1 MRSEPILH
9 VLKKSL
15 LILAVAFLGFIVGG
29 LSLYILSVRNGPPLD
44 LWHTVDLTA
53 EFDAD
58 RPGEVET
65 FSDYLALEDRLFTEL
80 DEKVYANTPTGP
92 HLALARY
99 SRGSQ
104 ADPRR
109 FETDWNR
116 SFELRAET
124 PRGGVLLLHGMS
136 DSPYSLRALGESLN
150 EHGYWVVGLRLP
162 GHGTAPSGIKNVR
175 WEDMAAL
182 VSITMKHL
190 ATVAGE
196 NSLHLVGYSTGA
208 SLALEY
214 SLSAT
219 GTPDSPKPESLVL
232 ISPAVAISPAAAGAS
247 WLRLLSTLPGL
258 EKLAWTQILPE
269 FDPFKYNSFAVN
281 AGDQVHRLTR
291 RVVRE
296 IAERSTSGP
305 ITPFPR
311 TLVFLSTVDST
322 VTVDAAVKNLLVHLA
337 ADRHELVLFDIN
349 RSKVKSTLLVADPGP
364 LTAALMR
371 DDTLSFHLTIVGN
384 EAANSDHVLSRRKSP
399 RSSSVSIE
407 PLGVDWPAGVIS
419 LSHIALPFPMDD
431 PLYGARPDGSND
443 ILHLGNIAFLGE
455 RGLLKFP
462 ADWLLRLRHNPFYD
476 FQERRTFDW
485 IDGP

>member
-1 MRSEPILH
+1 MRSDPILH
-9 VLKKSL
+9 VVKKAL
-15 LILAVAFLGFIVGG
+15 LVLAVAFLGFIVGG
-29 LSLYILSVRNGPPLD
+29 LSLYIHSVRSGPPLD
-44 LWHTVDLTA
+44 LWHTVDLDT

-58 RPGEVET
+58 RPDEVET
-65 FSDYLALEDRLFTEL
+65 FSDYLALEDRLFREL

-99 SRGSQ
+99 SQGSQ

-116 SFELRAET
+116 SFEFPAEK

-136 DSPYSLRALGESLN
+136 DSPYSLRALGKSLN
-150 EHGYWVVGLRLP
+150 ERGYWVVGLRLP
-162 GHGTAPSGIKNVR
+162 GHGTAPSGLKNVR

-182 VSITMKHL
+182 VSITMRHL
-190 ATVAGE
+190 ATFAGAE
-196 NSLHLVGYSTGA
+196 SLHLVGYSTGA

-219 GTPDSPKPESLVL
+219 GTPDRPKPESLVL

-247 WLRLLSTLPGL
+247 WIRLFSTLPGL
-258 EKLAWTQILPE
+258 EKLAWTQIVPE

-291 RVVRE
+291 RVVRQ
-296 IAERSTSGP
+296 IAERSASGP
-305 ITPFPR
+305 LDAFPR
-311 TLVFLSTVDST
+311 TLVFLSTVDAT
-322 VTVDAAVKNLLVHLA
+322 VTVDAVVDNLLVHLA

-349 RSKVKSTLLVADPGP
+349 RSKVKSTLLVSDPGP
-364 LTAALMR
+364 LTTALMQ

-384 EAANSDHVLSRRKSP
+384 EAPDSNRVLSRRKSP

-407 PLGVDWPAGVIS
+407 ALDADWPAGVIS
-419 LSHIALPFPMDD
+419 LSHVALPFPMDD
-431 PLYGARPDGSND
+431 PLYGARPYDSNEV
-443 ILHLGNIAFLGE
+443 LHLGDIAFLGE

-476 FQERRTFDW
+476 FQERRALDW